1 MRVRA
6 RALSTVQDSTSQK
19 FLLLGQLSRQDAT
32 DEGRVAAIFI
42 DFAPLGRRKCGDDDF
57 ERWYARTAKNKECL
71 MGHKVCLSSFCQVCI
86 LIDGYW
92 DDSNGTGAERLAR
105 TATSVKSSQTP
116 LSTRRIVRARTMTM
130 NGTSY

>member
-71 MGHKVCLSSFCQVCI
+71 MGHKVCCRPFV
-86 LIDGYW
+86 GYVFALTCT
-92 DDSNGTGAERLAR
+92 GTIAMVQAPQGWLGLLCR
-105 TATSVKSSQTP
+105 
-116 LSTRRIVRARTMTM
+116 
-130 NGTSY
+130 

>member
-1 MRVRA
+1 MKKILTYPQCRKTLELGVRVRA

-71 MGHKVCLSSFCQVCI
+71 MGHKVCCRPVV
-86 LIDGYW
+86 GYVFTLT
-92 DDSNGTGAERLAR
+92 GTGTIAMVQAPQGWLGLLCR
-105 TATSVKSSQTP
+105 
-116 LSTRRIVRARTMTM
+116 
-130 NGTSY
+130 